1 MRTKCQN
8 IICIKNYDVAKVVIR
23 GKVLKLLVRKQ
34 NRKKKIFLRKQ
45 KLLKRNTKL
54 LPKCLKE
61 KRKSE
66 KRNQGWLINIWHKW
80 PGKKRMT
87 RSEAEEETDPYIL
100 RFAITE
106 TCYEFDKYKNIEKT
120 IHLLEV
126 TTSWIKKKKN
136 PACSKIIKG
145 VLKAIIQIENKP
157 MCYYAELLANMQQ
170 TGKCW

>member
-34 NRKKKIFLRKQ
+34 NRKKKFFLRKQ

-61 KRKSE
+61 KRKLE

-126 TTSWIKKKKN
+126 TTSWIKKKKTQLVQK
-136 PACSKIIKG
+136 S
-145 VLKAIIQIENKP
+145 
-157 MCYYAELLANMQQ
+157 
-170 TGKCW
+170 

>member
-1 MRTKCQN
+1 MIENKVPKYHLYQKLWCGQSSYQRESFKTISQKTKQ
-8 IICIKNYDVAKVVIR
+8 
-23 GKVLKLLVRKQ
+23 
-34 NRKKKIFLRKQ
+34 KKKFFLRKQ

-126 TTSWIKKKKN
+126 TTSWIKKKKTQLVQK
-136 PACSKIIKG
+136 S
-145 VLKAIIQIENKP
+145 
-157 MCYYAELLANMQQ
+157 
-170 TGKCW
+170 